1 MPKFIFQNS
10 IISFEY
16 NFLYAKIFLI
26 LYPLFE
32 NSTTRI
38 AILYKIYDSIILG
51 GGVVSNDKFH
61 NISRNFKLEDVEM
74 IKTIGTG
81 TFARVYLCRPK
92 AHLNR

>member
-1 MPKFIFQNS
+1 MNNSSSSTMASSKLARRRQGGSLPKESPIMESLTSNDP
-10 IISFEY
+10 
-16 NFLYAKIFLI
+16 NA
-26 LYPLFE
+26 
-32 NSTTRI
+32 N
-38 AILYKIYDSIILG
+38 AGG

>member
-1 MPKFIFQNS
+1 MGNKLGV
-10 IISFEY
+10 
-16 NFLYAKIFLI
+16 FLKKETVIAQHLFLI
-26 LYPLFE
+26 
-32 NSTTRI
+32 SI
-38 AILYKIYDSIILG
+38 IILG

>member
-1 MPKFIFQNS
+1 MGRFRIQDWLLR
-10 IISFEY
+10 Y
-16 NFLYAKIFLI
+16 NEQDIRLQKTI
-26 LYPLFE
+26 LDFY
-32 NSTTRI
+32 NQ
-38 AILYKIYDSIILG
+38 LYKIYDTIILG